1 MQSPSVPLIP
11 VRDSSATA
19 MVRTSAL
26 FVLVAL
32 LCLPWADL
40 SISTRD
46 PWQELARLGWGL
58 LTPSFDNPLT
68 LLEALANTLA
78 FALQG
83 VALGAVGGFLLA
95 LGYRRAAVRRFAA
108 FIRAIHELFW
118 ALLFIQLAGLSP
130 AAGVLAIA
138 IPYAGTFAKIYG
150 ELFEEV
156 DPSARQALPVGTGAL
171 SAFFFTELPQ
181 CFAHMVTYT
190 RYRLECGIR
199 SSAVLGFI
207 GLPTVG
213 FHLETALKQGQYSE
227 AAALF
232 YALVLVIVTLH
243 GWMRAKLLP
252 LYLLAVLVWLPP
264 VAQFNGALVWRFFS
278 EDIVPAPLRQGW
290 NGEGLWRWL
299 HALWSSQIA
308 PGLGN
313 TLVLAL
319 LALIGTGLVTLLTFP
334 AISHLFGRPV
344 TRAGGHFFLVLM
356 RSAPEYLLAFVG
368 LLLWGPS
375 MLPAVVALSLHNGAI
390 IAHLVGHYSDSLQ
403 LRDDA
408 VTGLNRYLF
417 EVLPRIYRTFLA
429 FTLYRFEILMRET
442 AMLGILGIPTLGF
455 FIDSAFT
462 EFRFDRAMLLL
473 LVTALLN
480 MSVDMLARTLRR
492 RLHLSSQPE
501 SL

>member
-1 MQSPSVPLIP
+1 MTWRWRCAIATASLVYGAAGLRWTSRPVPAIRRNCCVCTRIRDAMHSSPVPLIP

-26 FVLVAL
+26 FVLMAL

-40 SISTRD
+40 SITTRD

-58 LTPSFDNPLT
+58 LTPSFHNPLT
-68 LLEALANTLA
+68 LLDALANTLA

-95 LGYRRAAVRRFAA
+95 LGYCRAAVRRFAA

-156 DPSARQALPVGTGAL
+156 NPAARQALPADTGAL

-213 FHLETALKQGQYSE
+213 YHLESALKQGHYSD
-227 AAALF
+227 AAGLF
-232 YALVLVIVTLH
+232 YALVMVIVS
-243 GWMRAKLLP
+243 MRFWLRRAWVP
-252 LYLLAVLVWLPP
+252 FYLLAAMIWLPP
-264 VAQFNGALVWRFFS
+264 VASVDWAYLWQFLTY
-278 EDIVPAPLRQGW
+278 DIVPAPLR
-290 NGEGLWRWL
+290 
-299 HALWSSQIA
+299 
-308 PGLGN
+308 
-313 TLVLAL
+313 
-319 LALIGTGLVTLLTFP
+319 
-334 AISHLFGRPV
+334 
-344 TRAGGHFFLVLM
+344 
-356 RSAPEYLLAFVG
+356 
-368 LLLWGPS
+368 
-375 MLPAVVALSLHNGAI
+375 NGAGI
-390 IAHLVGHYSDSLQ
+390 IA
-403 LRDDA
+403 
-408 VTGLNRYLF
+408 
-417 EVLPRIYRTFLA
+417 
-429 FTLYRFEILMRET
+429 
-442 AMLGILGIPTLGF
+442 
-455 FIDSAFT
+455 FI
-462 EFRFDRAMLLL
+462 
-473 LVTALLN
+473 
-480 MSVDMLARTLRR
+480 
-492 RLHLSSQPE
+492 
-501 SL
+501 